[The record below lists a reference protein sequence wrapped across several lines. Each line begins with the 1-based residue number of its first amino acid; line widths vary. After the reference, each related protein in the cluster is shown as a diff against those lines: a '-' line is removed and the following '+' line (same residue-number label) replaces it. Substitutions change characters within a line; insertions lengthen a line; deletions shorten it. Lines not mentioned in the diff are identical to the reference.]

1 MRPNFLFLAAL
12 VYVAVA
18 VPIGNVQDVVH
29 IEARGPPPNGPRHE
43 NVGAA
48 PKPSPKGHHTQVTTN
63 KPRPASHGSPERIQG
78 REIDCDDIEA

>member
-29 IEARGPPPNGPRHE
+29 IEARGPPPKGN
-43 NVGAA
+43 
-48 PKPSPKGHHTQVTTN
+48 PSPKGHHTQVTTA
-63 KPRPASHGSPERIQG
+63 KPRPASHGPPERIQG
-78 REIDCDDIEA
+78 REIDWDDIEA

>member
-1 MRPNFLFLAAL
+1 MRPNLLFLAAL

-48 PKPSPKGHHTQVTTN
+48 PKPSPKGHHTQVTID
-63 KPRPASHGSPERIQG
+63 KPRTAPYGSPGRIKG
-78 REIDCDDIEA
+78 REIDWDDIEA

>member
-29 IEARGPPPNGPRHE
+29 IEARGPPPKGPGHK
-43 NVGAA
+43 NVGN
-48 PKPSPKGHHTQVTTN
+48 PSPKGHHTQVTTA
-63 KPRPASHGSPERIQG
+63 KPRPASHGPPERIQG
-78 REIDCDDIEA
+78 REIDWDDIEA